1 MFNFVKTAVSITRIW
16 LRDGHHLL
24 EEPRHAANDVV
35 TPAPFVGE
43 PAPRHHER
51 PPQPRD
57 QLPVEHQTLDE
68 PRLNEEDASQ
78 DTTTGDAA
86 GVPPQEA
93 GGPHHAQGVHRDR
106 CTQPLLEH
114 KRGEATIAVVRPED
128 IPTELIDQKRDGD
141 LETPNA
147 KQHPLQES
155 AERSGQPQPEPE
167 RFEPKT
173 PPEKSPAGP
182 AERSGQLQPERSD
195 PATLPEKPPSEP
207 AERSG
212 KQLDDDLQLPAAET
226 TPEKHPRR
234 QGKLALSAALPSEPG
249 SVPGPLRKVA
259 AVISTRSHQADHR
272 HQRRLL
278 LPQQDPAVQ
287 QRQPRP
293 AGPAAHHNQKHHQEL
308 LEEGKPSVAP
318 NRQKN
323 CRECGCEDFH

>member
-1 MFNFVKTAVSITRIW
+1 MFNFVKTAVSITQFNEFCRIW

-68 PRLNEEDASQ
+68 PRLNEEDAPQ

-93 GGPHHAQGVHRDR
+93 GGPHHAQGVHRNR

-114 KRGEATIAVVRPED
+114 ERGEATIAVVRPED

-147 KQHPLQES
+147 KQHPLQ
-155 AERSGQPQPEPE
+155 
-167 RFEPKT
+167 
-173 PPEKSPAGP
+173 
-182 AERSGQLQPERSD
+182 
-195 PATLPEKPPSEP
+195 
-207 AERSG
+207 
-212 KQLDDDLQLPAAET
+212 
-226 TPEKHPRR
+226 
-234 QGKLALSAALPSEPG
+234 
-249 SVPGPLRKVA
+249 
-259 AVISTRSHQADHR
+259 
-272 HQRRLL
+272 
-278 LPQQDPAVQ
+278 
-287 QRQPRP
+287 
-293 AGPAAHHNQKHHQEL
+293 
-308 LEEGKPSVAP
+308 
-318 NRQKN
+318 
-323 CRECGCEDFH
+323 

>member
-1 MFNFVKTAVSITRIW
+1 
-16 LRDGHHLL
+16 
-24 EEPRHAANDVV
+24 
-35 TPAPFVGE
+35 
-43 PAPRHHER
+43 
-51 PPQPRD
+51 
-57 QLPVEHQTLDE
+57 
-68 PRLNEEDASQ
+68 LNEEDAPQ

-128 IPTELIDQKRDGD
+128 VPTELIDQKRDGD

-155 AERSGQPQPEPE
+155 AERSGQ
-167 RFEPKT
+167 
-173 PPEKSPAGP
+173 
-182 AERSGQLQPERSD
+182 LQPERSD
-195 PATLPEKPPSEP
+195 PATPPEKPPSEP

-234 QGKLALSAALPSEPG
+234 QGKLALSAALPSEQG
-249 SVPGPLRKVA
+249 SVPGPLRKVE
-259 AVISTRSHQADHR
+259 AVTSTRSHQADHR

-287 QRQPRP
+287 QRQP
-293 AGPAAHHNQKHHQEL
+293 
-308 LEEGKPSVAP
+308 
-318 NRQKN
+318 
-323 CRECGCEDFH
+323 

>member
-1 MFNFVKTAVSITRIW
+1 
-16 LRDGHHLL
+16 
-24 EEPRHAANDVV
+24 
-35 TPAPFVGE
+35 
-43 PAPRHHER
+43 
-51 PPQPRD
+51 
-57 QLPVEHQTLDE
+57 
-68 PRLNEEDASQ
+68 LNEEDAPQ

-128 IPTELIDQKRDGD
+128 VPTELIDQKRDGD

-155 AERSGQPQPEPE
+155 AERSGQ
-167 RFEPKT
+167 
-173 PPEKSPAGP
+173 
-182 AERSGQLQPERSD
+182 LQPERSD
-195 PATLPEKPPSEP
+195 PATPPEKPPSEP

-234 QGKLALSAALPSEPG
+234 QGKLALSAALPSEQG
-249 SVPGPLRKVA
+249 SVPGPLRKVE
-259 AVISTRSHQADHR
+259 AVTSTRSHQADHR

-293 AGPAAHHNQKHHQEL
+293 AGPAAHHNQKHRVPPQLWRSPQPQHDTDQQIRQRRPPEPGVRQAPEHEVVFRISYAYL
-308 LEEGKPSVAP
+308 VETEDGRSKPLRRSPKA
-318 NRQKN
+318 
-323 CRECGCEDFH
+323 G